1 MVDSEKSLEGRER
14 KELPSRM
21 SNSNLRRMSLMII
34 NFIKEEDDR
43 MMVIVTRMMRVG
55 DDVQE
60 VTFER
65 PPLINQ
71 LY

>member
-55 DDVQE
+55 DDVQK

>member
-34 NFIKEEDDR
+34 NFIREEDDR